1 MITENYKK
9 SLTRYEGKKGSLLYW
24 ATLFVPFFLL
34 VMGGLNMW
42 LAFRIG
48 RAGGFTLDEFVRI
61 WLEEIEVQREYTY
74 SGIFLAGLHRFNT
87 ALLQISFAIV
97 LFPFAWGV
105 TFLRKRDRA
114 VLDALRKHG
123 EV

>member
-1 MITENYKK
+1 MITEKYKQ
-9 SLTRYEGKKGSLLYW
+9 SLTRYEGKKGALLYW

-48 RAGGFTLDEFVRI
+48 SAGDFTLGDFVRI

-97 LFPFAWGV
+97 LFPLAWGV